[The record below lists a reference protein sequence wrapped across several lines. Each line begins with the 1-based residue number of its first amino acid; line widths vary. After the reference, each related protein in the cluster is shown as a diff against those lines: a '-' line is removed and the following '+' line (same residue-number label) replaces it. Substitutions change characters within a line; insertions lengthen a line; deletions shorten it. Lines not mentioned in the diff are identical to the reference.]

1 MAVTDEW
8 TGEGRPFVA
17 ATAHKGL
24 TELDAIPAQTL
35 DASAPSE
42 TAFSGVMS
50 EHSSTSAKATYP
62 VVTLYLN
69 SMPSLCIAWLFLTS
83 HSS

>member
-8 TGEGRPFVA
+8 TGEGRPLVA

-24 TELDAIPAQTL
+24 IELEAIPAQTL

-50 EHSSTSAKATYP
+50 EQSSTSAKAT
-62 VVTLYLN
+62 
-69 SMPSLCIAWLFLTS
+69 
-83 HSS
+83 